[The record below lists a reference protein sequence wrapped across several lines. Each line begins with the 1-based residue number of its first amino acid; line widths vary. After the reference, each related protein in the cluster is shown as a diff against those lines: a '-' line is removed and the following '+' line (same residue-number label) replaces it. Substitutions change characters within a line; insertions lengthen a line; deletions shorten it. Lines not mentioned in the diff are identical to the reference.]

1 MHGNSAKL
9 GFPMRWMAFCVFLA
23 SSFFLG
29 FAAFGCE
36 GSTGADSGSKNE
48 GSAAIKPAPGKSNE
62 PIKSLPQIDVSELDD
77 FSRGIWLDMVNELL
91 SPCGDPVSVARCVAE
106 NRKCKRCVP
115 AARYVARLV
124 DDGYSRDEIREIY
137 RVRYDESTKVKLSHK
152 GSPLWGSPMAPV
164 TIYEFSD
171 FQCPHCRI
179 AAPYLK
185 KIVDDSNGKVK
196 LVFKQYPLSGHPKGR
211 EAAKAALAADR
222 QGKFWEMHDLIF
234 KNQDKLL
241 TANFEDYAKEIGL
254 DLRRFR
260 VDVKSKEVELKIE
273 ADRAEGQK
281 AGVDST
287 PSIYV
292 NDRKYVFPPEQL
304 VEYIREEL
312 DQ

>member
-1 MHGNSAKL
+1 
-9 GFPMRWMAFCVFLA
+9 MRWMAFCVFSACLLLA
-23 SSFFLG
+23 VATS
-29 FAAFGCE
+29 GCE
-36 GSTGADSGSKNE
+36 GSTGADSGSEND
-48 GSAAIKPAPGKSNE
+48 SATVKPAPSKSNE
-62 PIKSLPQIDVSELDD
+62 PITSLPQVDVSALDD
-77 FSRGIWLDMVNELL
+77 FSLGIWLDMVNELL
-91 SPCGDPVSVARCVAE
+91 SPCGEPVSVARCVVE

-115 AARYVARLV
+115 GARYVARLV
-124 DDGYSRDEIREIY
+124 DYGYSRDEIREIY
-137 RVRYDESTKVKLSHK
+137 RVRYDEKTKVKLSHK
-152 GSPLWGSPMAPV
+152 GSPMRGSPMAPV

-171 FQCPHCRI
+171 FQCPHCRL

-211 EAAKAALAADR
+211 EAASAALAADR

-234 KNQDKLL
+234 KNQDRLQ

-260 VDVKSKEVELKIE
+260 ADVASKEVQAKID
-273 ADRAEGQK
+273 ADRAEGK
-281 AGVDST
+281 RIGVDST

-304 VEYIREEL
+304 DDYVREEL
-312 DQ
+312 GQ